1 MFVTDVIDVPNKD
14 SVIQSI
20 LNRIITECDIRSDGV
35 LTGNELQNCGRLLQP
50 GLFLDTLFEDK
61 DLVPE
66 IHGTCGNMIGSEYAS
81 PDSLQTSLFD
91 QRPWSLRVKL
101 AIAILDYIQELEHTE
116 YGTLYL
122 CDLQWKNLGI
132 VTDSNGRMKIK
143 SIDNDESFFE
153 NIINKRINSSRTCKI
168 DHDCCVASCAVE
180 CNTTTNMCSRRFSSN
195 NLQVC
200 T

>member
-1 MFVTDVIDVPNKD
+1 MIDVPNED

-20 LNRIITECDIRSDGV
+20 LNRIITECDIGSDGE

-66 IHGTCGNMIGSEYAS
+66 IYGTCGNMIGYEYAS
-81 PDSLQTSLFD
+81 SESLQTSPW
-91 QRPWSLRVKL
+91 PWSMHAKL
-101 AIAILDYIQELEHTE
+101 ALAILDYIQKLEHIQ

-122 CDLQWKNLGI
+122 CDPYWNNFGI
-132 VTDSNGRMKIK
+132 VTSNGEMKVK
-143 SIDNDESFFE
+143 SIDNDKSFFE

-168 DHDCCVASCAVE
+168 DHDCRVVSCAVE

-195 NLQVC
+195 NLQVLIYLYV
-200 T
+200 

>member
-1 MFVTDVIDVPNKD
+1 MIDVPNED

-20 LNRIITECDIRSDGV
+20 LNRIITECDIGSDGE
-35 LTGNELQNCGRLLQP
+35 LTGNELQNCARLLQP
-50 GLFLDTLFEDK
+50 GLFLDTLLEDK

-66 IHGTCGNMIGSEYAS
+66 IYGTCGNMIGSEYAS
-81 PDSLQTSLFD
+81 PELLQTSPS
-91 QRPWSLRVKL
+91 PWSTRVKL
-101 AIAILDYIQELEHTE
+101 ALAVLDYIQELEHTE

-122 CDLQWKNLGI
+122 CDPYWKNLGI

-143 SIDNDESFFE
+143 SIDNDVSLFE

-168 DHDCCVASCAVE
+168 DHDCRVVSCAVE